1 MAFDRHEIS
10 LQTPIQLR
18 VEGESV
24 QTTLGRSIFNDALP
38 ANYPF
43 VNYEVGKKQLGG
55 IVNDLAE
62 RYTKVEVAASLDA
75 LKDAGFNW
83 ATRSRSDEHLS
94 ELQSLMR
101 HSYAVF
107 CLKKKQDTTT

>member
-75 LKDAGFNW
+75 LKDAGFHW
-83 ATRSRSDEHLS
+83 ADRQRVVKGKSVSGCVDTGGSA
-94 ELQSLMR
+94 
-101 HSYAVF
+101 YKK
-107 CLKKKQDTTT
+107 KKKQK

>member
-1 MAFDRHEIS
+1 MIRRPPRATRTDTLFPYTTLFRARPDQPGEGRAFTGQAEAIMAFDRHEIS

-62 RYTKVEVAASLDA
+62 RYTKVEEIGRAHV
-75 LKDAGFNW
+75 
-83 ATRSRSDEHLS
+83 
-94 ELQSLMR
+94 
-101 HSYAVF
+101 
-107 CLKKKQDTTT
+107 